1 MLDPTLVHHL
11 RTSINYVVEDEFF
24 AAAANLKYQR
34 FTKILPTDT
43 LVEIKTHRIAGAV
56 YEDFGETGGGIRYE
70 DTVIGS
76 QEFRNHF
83 VKAGYKIPEGEFK
96 DFNGKGI
103 PLAADWAKDVGYAG
117 GYWPQKRA
125 IQVLRNGTNLSMV
138 TENGN
143 VVKLVCY
150 DGKAL
155 FAVDHPYNFKRTA
168 LGTFANLF
176 VNASPMPSPA
186 PGFLPLGGPFKFN
199 AVSGAWEYDA
209 GSSVS
214 PEDAL
219 KNLFLAIAYIK
230 SIKMPDGLTPR
241 YLEPTCIIFGP
252 KLQENVLLI
261 TTAQFISASS
271 AGGGGGSTEIK
282 GVVTKL
288 GLSEPVMLEELAGLG
303 TLEEWDWYL
312 TCEPQIA
319 RSQFG
324 LIAYGNLE
332 AFNVHLYAATSGN
345 EGINLQLAESNM
357 VHLISQ
363 GRNFVGPG
371 LPQYGFKSQ
380 APRT

>member
-11 RTSINYVVEDEFF
+11 RTTINYVVEDEFF

-43 LVEIKTHRIAGAV
+43 LVEIKAHRIAGAV
-56 YEDFGETGGGIRYE
+56 YEDFGETGGGVRYE

-76 QEFRNHF
+76 QEFRNHYA
-83 VKAGYKIPEGEFK
+83 KSGYKIPEGEFN

-117 GYWPQKRA
+117 GYWPQRRA
-125 IQVLRNGTNLSMV
+125 IQVLRNGTSTSMI

-155 FAVDHPYNFKRTA
+155 FATDHPYNFKRTG
-168 LGTFANLF
+168 LGTFSNLLT
-176 VNASPMPSPA
+176 NETPMSSTY
-186 PGFLPLGGPFKFN
+186 PGFLPLGGPYKYN
-199 AVSGAWEYDA
+199 AVSGAWEYSASD
-209 GSSVS
+209 SVS
-214 PEDAL
+214 KEDAL
-219 KNLFLAIAYIK
+219 ANLFKVIAHVK
-230 SIKMPDGLTPR
+230 SIKMPDGITPR

-252 KLQENVLLI
+252 KLQENVLTI
-261 TTAQFISASS
+261 TTAQFIAASS
-271 AGGGGGSTEIK
+271 TGGGGSQEIK
-282 GVVTKL
+282 GVVVKL

-303 TLEEWDWYL
+303 TVEEYDWYL

-324 LIAYGNLE
+324 LICYGNLE
-332 AFNVHLYAATSGN
+332 PFNVHLYAATSGS

-371 LPQYGFKSQ
+371 LPQYGFKIQ
-380 APRT
+380 APR